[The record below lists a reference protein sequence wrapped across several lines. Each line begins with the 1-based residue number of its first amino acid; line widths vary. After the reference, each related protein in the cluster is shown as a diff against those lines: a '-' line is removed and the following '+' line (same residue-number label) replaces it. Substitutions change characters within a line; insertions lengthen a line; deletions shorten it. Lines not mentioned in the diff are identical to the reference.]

1 MEHWEKLT
9 DLKEPVTVT
18 MVHDL
23 HRQQDPLTP
32 FSLASVIYD
41 WTVLSMYIGPH
52 LSEWAQ
58 QDGVTTVQRIELTED
73 GDPVAFTI
81 HDVAFFGL
89 GHCRLHLAYPLTN
102 LTDVVMATI

>member
-58 QDGVTTVQRIELTED
+58 QDGVTTVQRIELD
-73 GDPVAFTI
+73 GDPIVFTI

-89 GHCRLHLAYPLTN
+89 GLRQLHFAYALAN
-102 LTDVVMATI
+102 LADIVMATI